1 MSDSHGKFV
10 WYELMTPDPKAAET
24 FYRSAIGWGAQDSG
38 MPGMSYTLLTA
49 GGMPVAGLMETPQ
62 RILDSGASAFWTG
75 YVYVDDVDAT
85 VAQAEKE
92 GSAVHHPPDDI
103 PGVGRFAVIADPQ
116 GAAIALFK
124 TQMMTPADAPPAGTP
139 GTGGWHELYA
149 GDLDT
154 AFPFY
159 SKLFGWTKA
168 DAMDMGPMG
177 VYQLFGVRGGT
188 PIGGMMTKP
197 PTVPTPAW
205 SYYFNVDGIDAAIA
219 RVQDGGGKIVNGP
232 MQVPGGSWIAQ
243 CLDPQGAFFCMVA
256 PRR

>member
-10 WYELMTPDPKAAET
+10 WYELMTPHPKAAEA
-24 FYRSAIGWGAQDSG
+24 FYRSAIGWGARDAG
-38 MPGMSYTLLTA
+38 MPDMSYTLLTA
-49 GGMPVAGLMETPQ
+49 GPVPVAGLMETPQ
-62 RILDSGASAFWTG
+62 RILDSGGSAFWTG

-85 VAQAEKE
+85 VAQAQKE
-92 GSAVHHPPDDI
+92 GAAVHHAADDI
-103 PGVGRFAVIADPQ
+103 PGAGRFAVIADPQ
-116 GAAIALFK
+116 GAVIALFK
-124 TQMMTPADAPPAGTP
+124 TQMMTPANAPPAGTP

-159 SKLFGWTKA
+159 SKLFGWSKA

-188 PIGGMMTKP
+188 AIGGMMTKP

-205 SYYFNVDGIDAAIA
+205 SYYFNIDGIDAGMA
-219 RVQDGGGKIVNGP
+219 RVQGGGGKVVNGP

-243 CLDPQGAFFCMVA
+243 CLDPQGAFFCIVA

>member
-24 FYRSAIGWGAQDSG
+24 FYRTAIGWGAQDAS
-38 MPGMSYTLLTA
+38 MPGVSYTLLTA

-62 RILDSGASAFWTG
+62 RILDAGASAFWTG

-92 GSAVHHPPDDI
+92 GCAVHHPPDDI
-103 PGVGRFAVIADPQ
+103 PSVGRFAVISDPQ

-124 TQMMTPADAPPAGTP
+124 TQMMTPADLPPGGTP
-139 GTGGWHELYA
+139 GTTGWHELYA

-159 SKLFGWTKA
+159 SRLFGWTKA

-177 VYQLFGVRGGT
+177 TYQMFAVRGGT

-197 PTVPTPAW
+197 PTVPAPVW
-205 SYYFNVDGIDAAIA
+205 SYYFAIDGIDAAIA
-219 RVQDGGGKIVNGP
+219 RVQAGGGKVVNGP
-232 MQVPGGSWIAQ
+232 MEVPGGNWIAQ